1 MKINNTIQSVPG
13 LFRYPPFTNF
23 SFSNILLSNLLL
35 AGLFLI
41 AIPSFAQDDL
51 LDMLGDDEPVL
62 NYATAAFKGTHIING
77 HSTKTKSKGEL
88 DFLIY
93 HRFGPINSGIEEFF
107 GLDQANMRLG
117 FEYGISDIINIGI
130 GRSTYEKTYDGFV
143 KWKFLRQKSGKENA
157 PVSLVLL
164 STIAIPTVQIIED
177 LTTIERM
184 GYTNQLTISRK
195 FGHRL
200 SFQLMPG
207 MVHLNT
213 VPRAADNNT
222 VGYLGAAYRF
232 KLNQSFALTGE
243 YYYQFNPIQ
252 SVETYDAIGFGV
264 DIETGGHVFQLH
276 VTNSRQTFEKGFIT
290 DTRDNF
296 WDGDIRF
303 GFNISRTFQV
313 SKK

>member
-1 MKINNTIQSVPG
+1 M
-13 LFRYPPFTNF
+13 
-23 SFSNILLSNLLL
+23 NILQMKNNFTTPSFRVQRRSLILFISLL
-35 AGLFLI
+35 I
-41 AIPSFAQDDL
+41 SIPTFAQDDL
-51 LDMLGDDEPVL
+51 LDMLGDDEPAI

-77 HSTKTKSKGEL
+77 HSSKTKSKGEL

-93 HRFGPINSGIEEFF
+93 HRFGTINSGIEEFF

-117 FEYGISDIINIGI
+117 FEYGLTDLIDIGI
-130 GRSTYEKTYDGFV
+130 GRSTYEKTYDGFL
-143 KWKFLRQKSGKENA
+143 KWKLLRQKTGREKF
-157 PVSLVLL
+157 PVNVVWL
-164 STIAIPTVQIIED
+164 STIAIPTVQITED
-177 LTTIERM
+177 LTTAERM
-184 GYTNQLTISRK
+184 GYSHEVMISRK
-195 FGHRL
+195 FGHKL
-200 SFQLMPG
+200 TLQLMPG
-207 MVHLNT
+207 LVHLNT
-213 VPRAADNNT
+213 VPKSTDDNDI
-222 VGYLGAAYRF
+222 GYLGGAYRY

-252 SVETYDAIGFGV
+252 SVETFDAIGFGV

-276 VTNSRQTFEKGFIT
+276 VTNSRPTFEKGFIT